1 VDDLY
6 CARSLV
12 RILQVDYYKT
22 CKTFYSKK
30 KRKWGGPLAGGG
42 GVLGNKIKGKKI
54 WKRRTMSYISTLFLF
69 LKPQQSKGNKITVV
83 KGGRKGLQL
92 TEVYNEM
99 PEQCFNNFGAGKI
112 SANGELL
119 FLKLPTIY

>member
-1 VDDLY
+1 
-6 CARSLV
+6 
-12 RILQVDYYKT
+12 
-22 CKTFYSKK
+22 
-30 KRKWGGPLAGGG
+30 
-42 GVLGNKIKGKKI
+42 
-54 WKRRTMSYISTLFLF
+54 MSYISTLFLF